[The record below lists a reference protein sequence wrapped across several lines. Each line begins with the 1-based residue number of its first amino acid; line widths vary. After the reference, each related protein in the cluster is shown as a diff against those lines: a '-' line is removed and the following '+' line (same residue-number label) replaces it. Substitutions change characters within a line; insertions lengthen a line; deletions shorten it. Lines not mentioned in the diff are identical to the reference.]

1 MPGVVNHRWHPTC
14 QPSQAQGGGCKVVEE
29 GEDNCTLHWSKVG
42 PLLFAERHFLLA
54 KIPDACAVVPLGAGE
69 HVQQK

>member
-1 MPGVVNHRWHPTC
+1 MASHLSAKLGPGGV
-14 QPSQAQGGGCKVVEE
+14 CKVVEE
-29 GEDNCTLHWSKVG
+29 GEDNGTLHWSNVR